1 MSSWRQAS
9 PSEPGLAARRSYRLD
24 RCRACGTAA
33 LAPRERS
40 EESDLLYRKGHY
52 APASSLAEPVLEK
65 LRQVLDRDRLR
76 LLAPLAPG
84 SRIFEIGAGDGR
96 LVTALL
102 NRGYDASGIDPTRA
116 RGSPRRERATVA
128 PVRFEDYESSAQ
140 QDAVVAMHV
149 LEHLDDPEAAVAKAA
164 RMLKPGGV
172 LVVAVPNLTSLQAS
186 LGGDAWFHQDI
197 PRHATLF
204 TRAGLVALLER
215 SGLRVENVTTR
226 VLDQTLLGMWQTLL
240 NRLTRERN
248 VLFRLLKG
256 QLPTGRGLRPGLDVA
271 VTVVAALPLALAAVA
286 LEGLAVLAQ
295 RGGAVVARAVVQ
307 SAPPTEASP

>member
-1 MSSWRQAS
+1 M
-9 PSEPGLAARRSYRLD
+9 
-24 RCRACGTAA
+24 
-33 LAPRERS
+33 
-40 EESDLLYRKGHY
+40 LYRKGQY
-52 APASSLAEPVLEK
+52 APASRLAEPLLER
-65 LRQVLDRDRLR
+65 LRQVVDRDRLR

-102 NRGYDASGIDPTRA
+102 DRGYEASGVDPTRVEA
-116 RGSPRRERATVA
+116 LPRRESA
-128 PVRFEDYESSAQ
+128 PVVRVRFEDYESNGP

-149 LEHLDDPEAAVAKAA
+149 LEHLDDPEAAVAKAT
-164 RMLKPGGV
+164 RMLRPGGV
-172 LVVAVPNLTSLQAS
+172 LIVAVPNLASVQAS
-186 LGGDAWFHQDI
+186 LGGDAWFHQDV

-215 SGLRVENVTTR
+215 SGLRVESVTTR

-256 QLPTGRGLRPGLDVA
+256 QLPGGPGPRRALDVA
-271 VTVVAALPLALAAVA
+271 ITVVAALPLALVAVV

-295 RGGAVVARAVVQ
+295 RGGAVIARASLSP
-307 SAPPTEASP
+307 SASEGLST